1 MTPRCIS
8 RVRVALTAV
17 VIALSMPAV
26 AGDQTVGQAKK
37 AFTVG
42 VLKAKVGDTVTF
54 RNDDE
59 FAHNVFSLSDVQSFD
74 LGSYKKGEL
83 RTVKLTASGTI
94 EVECAIH
101 PEMKMK
107 IEVAK

>member
-1 MTPRCIS
+1 MNQSFFRTLAAA
-8 RVRVALTAV
+8 VAL
-17 VIALSMPAV
+17 ALLVPAY
-26 AGDQTVGQAKK
+26 AASTHAVGQSKK
-37 AFTVG
+37 AFTVSA
-42 VLKAKVGDTVTF
+42 LKAKVGDIITF
-54 RNDDE
+54 KNDDE

-74 LGSYKKGEL
+74 LGSYKKGET
-83 RTVKLTASGTI
+83 RSLTLTSAGTI

>member
-1 MTPRCIS
+1 MTPRSNPKIRLS
-8 RVRVALTAV
+8 LLALILTCA
-17 VIALSMPAV
+17 MPAL
-26 AGDQTVGQAKK
+26 AGDATVGQAKK

-59 FAHNVFSLSDVQSFD
+59 FAHNVFSLSDAQSFD

-83 RTVKLTASGTI
+83 RTVKLTAPGTI

-107 IEVAK
+107 IEVSK

>member
-1 MTPRCIS
+1 MTPRSIS
-8 RVRVALTAV
+8 AIRLSLAV
-17 VIALSMPAV
+17 FITLAMPAL
-26 AGDQTVGQAKK
+26 AGDTIVGQAKK

-59 FAHNVFSLSDVQSFD
+59 FAHNVFSLSDAQSFD
-74 LGSYKKGEL
+74 LGSYKKGEMRSL
-83 RTVKLTASGTI
+83 KLAAAGTI

-107 IEVAK
+107 IEVAR

>member
-1 MTPRCIS
+1 MTS
-8 RVRVALTAV
+8 RSYSAIRLSLAALV
-17 VIALSMPAV
+17 VTLALPAF
-26 AGDQTVGQAKK
+26 AGDQVVGQAKK

-42 VLKAKVGDTVTF
+42 VLKAKVGDTITF

-59 FAHNVFSLSDVQSFD
+59 FAHNVFSLSDAQSFD
-74 LGSYKKGEL
+74 LGSYKKGEV
-83 RTVKLTASGTI
+83 RTVKLTAPGTI

>member
-1 MTPRCIS
+1 MTS
-8 RVRVALTAV
+8 RSNSVLRLSLLALV
-17 VIALSMPAV
+17 VSCAMPAL

-42 VLKAKVGDTVTF
+42 VLKAKVGDTITF

-74 LGSYKKGEL
+74 LGSYKKGEV
-83 RTVKLTASGTI
+83 RTVKLTAPGTI

>member
-1 MTPRCIS
+1 MTS
-8 RVRVALTAV
+8 RSNSVFRLSLVG
-17 VIALSMPAV
+17 VIIACAMPAL
-26 AGDQTVGQAKK
+26 AGDQTVSQAKK

-42 VLKAKVGDTVTF
+42 VLKAKVGDTITF

-74 LGSYKKGEL
+74 LGSYKKGDV
-83 RTVKLTASGTI
+83 RTVKLTAPGTI

>member
-1 MTPRCIS
+1 MTPRSIS
-8 RVRVALTAV
+8 KIRLSLLALVATCA
-17 VIALSMPAV
+17 MPV
-26 AGDQTVGQAKK
+26 LAGDQTVGQAKK

-42 VLKAKVGDTVTF
+42 VLKAKVGDTITF

-74 LGSYKKGEL
+74 LGSYKKGDV
-83 RTVKLTASGTI
+83 RTVKLTAPGTI

-107 IEVAK
+107 IEVTK

>member
-1 MTPRCIS
+1 MTPRAHS
-8 RVRVALTAV
+8 VFRLSLMAV
-17 VIALSMPAV
+17 VVACAMPAL
-26 AGDQTVGQAKK
+26 AGDQTVSQAKK

-59 FAHNVFSLSDVQSFD
+59 FAHNVFSLSDAQSFD
-74 LGSYKKGEL
+74 LGSYKKGEV
-83 RTVKLTASGTI
+83 RSVKLTASGTI